1 LVFLVV
7 SFLLA
12 FPPIS
17 YMHFSSP
24 PFVLHTLPI
33 PSSLSWSFQLRLERS
48 TSYDAPHYAVSSI
61 LPSLHPSSVQI
72 SPQHPVLKHP
82 QSMFLP

>member
-1 LVFLVV
+1 MDLREIGWDGVDWIDLAQDRDQWRGLVNMVMV

-24 PFVLHTLPI
+24 HSCYI
-33 PSSLSWSFQLRLERS
+33 PC
-48 TSYDAPHYAVSSI
+48 
-61 LPSLHPSSVQI
+61 
-72 SPQHPVLKHP
+72 
-82 QSMFLP
+82 

>member
-1 LVFLVV
+1 VFPVV

-24 PFVLHTLPI
+24 PFVLHALPFNGLHGI
-33 PSSLSWSFQLRLERS
+33 ISQKIENPSMIECLKYEQLNVEDRKGI
-48 TSYDAPHYAVSSI
+48 VI
-61 LPSLHPSSVQI
+61 
-72 SPQHPVLKHP
+72 
-82 QSMFLP
+82 